1 MKIDSINFSD
11 ETFYI
16 SFPNEV
22 VFLSCDTTLHFYS
35 FLALKKSVFIKE
47 HWDG

>member
-1 MKIDSINFSD
+1 MKIDSVNFSD

-22 VFLSCDTTLHFYS
+22 VFPSCDTALPFYS
-35 FLALKKSVFIKE
+35 FLALKKSVFVKE
-47 HWDG
+47 HRDG